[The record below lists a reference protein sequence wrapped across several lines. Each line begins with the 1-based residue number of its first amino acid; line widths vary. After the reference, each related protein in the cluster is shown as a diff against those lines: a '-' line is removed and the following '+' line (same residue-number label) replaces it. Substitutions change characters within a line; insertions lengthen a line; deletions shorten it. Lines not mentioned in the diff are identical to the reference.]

1 MEFCEEQGE
10 VLAFFC
16 GQTGHLSALRANLV
30 TVSKPCY
37 SSCVKGFFLPVKWSC
52 ALLLLLAFPLVG
64 APAQIAPELHE
75 PGVLYFDGN
84 LPDKVA
90 ATLHTATTVYLR
102 RDFQTA
108 LAALYAGQKVEL
120 IGMSP
125 EGYLLKTNYR
135 NNTITGWIRPEDL
148 PSGID
153 PALFAQARKNQAHRD
168 AVAVAITNK
177 SVIVGMTPDEVK
189 EAVGRP
195 EQVAS
200 RVDPNGAALTWIYTT
215 YREEPQYQYTLDAFG
230 RPVLQTYYVKI
241 PIGQM
246 IIAFVNGV
254 VISVE
259 QHKTDPNS
267 PGVVTN

>member
-1 MEFCEEQGE
+1 M
-10 VLAFFC
+10 
-16 GQTGHLSALRANLV
+16 T
-30 TVSKPCY
+30 
-37 SSCVKGFFLPVKWSC
+37 WSC
-52 ALLLLLAFPLVG
+52 ALLLAFSMVG
-64 APAQIAPELHE
+64 APAQIAPELRE
-75 PGVLYFDGN
+75 EGVLYFDGN
-84 LPDKVA
+84 LPDKVT

-102 RDFQTA
+102 RDFQMA
-108 LAALYAGQKVEL
+108 LAALYAGQKIEL

-125 EGYLLKTNYR
+125 EGYLLKATYR

-153 PALFAQARKNQAHRD
+153 PALFAEAQKNQAHRD
-168 AVAVAITNK
+168 AVAVAIANK
-177 SVIVGMTPDEVK
+177 GVIQGMTPDEVK
-189 EAVGRP
+189 QSVGRP
-195 EQVAS
+195 EQVSS
-200 RVDPNGAALTWIYTT
+200 RVDPSGSALTWIYTT

-241 PIGQM
+241 PIGQL
-246 IIAFVNGV
+246 IVAFANGA